1 MKKKSSFDYYKM
13 GPAMQKIVLLLYGGL
28 SLGLTRRPN
37 GYFRVLKNISSE
49 WKKIDRRSLR
59 DSIRRLYRSHL
70 IDSKDNEDG
79 TVTMVLNNNG
89 YQRALIY
96 DIDYISIKPMKKWD
110 ERWRLVIF
118 DIPEKF
124 KKARDALAL
133 TLKRIGF
140 HRLQKSVFI
149 HPFECKDEIDFV
161 VEFWNA
167 RTFVRFIETHSIDN
181 DLHLREIFKEK
192 DIL

>member
-118 DIPEKF
+118 DIPEKY
-124 KKARDALAL
+124 KSARNSLRQKFL
-133 TLKRIGF
+133 QLGF
-140 HRLQKSVFI
+140 YPLQKSAFI
-149 HPFECKDEIDFV
+149 YPFGFHQSY
-161 VEFWNA
+161 
-167 RTFVRFIETHSIDN
+167 TFFILLKI
-181 DLHLREIFKEK
+181 I
-192 DIL
+192 ICY